1 MGLQEG
7 IFAVKLC
14 ELEQEY
20 GRLQSRL
27 HLFEGKDAAQ
37 AQQEITR
44 LQDEYRGRKLLLD
57 ERVRSSRSHAVG
69 ELAKAQLE
77 YGQRVERIL
86 REELPDEMHGRN
98 QSCAEDQAKAMTLF
112 AEYAID
118 FATQAMRQALG
129 SALSAVV
136 LHQRAAQ
143 EAETKYPEK
152 ENEHE

>member
-27 HLFEGKDAAQ
+27 RLLEGKDAAR
-37 AQQEITR
+37 AQQEAAR
-44 LQDEYRGRKLLLD
+44 LQDEYQECKLLLD

-77 YGQRVERIL
+77 YGQRVERIP
-86 REELPDEMHGRN
+86 REELPDEMRGRN
-98 QSCAEDQAKAMTLF
+98 QSCAEDQAEAMTLF

-118 FATQAMRQALG
+118 FATQTMRQALA
-129 SALSAVV
+129 SALSAMV
-136 LHQRAAQ
+136 LHQRAAR
-143 EAETKYPEK
+143 EAETKHSEK
-152 ENEHE
+152 EI

>member
-14 ELEQEY
+14 ELEREY

-27 HLFEGKDAAQ
+27 RLLEGKDAAR
-37 AQQEITR
+37 AQQEAAR
-44 LQDEYRGRKLLLD
+44 LQDEYQECKLLLD

-86 REELPDEMHGRN
+86 QEELPNEMRGRN
-98 QSCAEDQAKAMTLF
+98 QSCAEDQAEAMTLF
-112 AEYAID
+112 TEYAID